1 MNAAEK
7 KMIQLNVTMNR
18 YDREMERS
26 ANPYSKHS
34 TTINYI
40 SRLMDMSD
48 NIAVLIDNL
57 DDENLADVRT
67 RNNLIRVRYK
77 VLEYYNRLTD
87 LANELEGPATTFHEN
102 NYDALQLEN
111 INNPWRWGEANPVV
125 SWSRSRSI
133 SRSRNPTQRRRKK
146 KRKTR
151 KSRRR

>member
-1 MNAAEK
+1 
-7 KMIQLNVTMNR
+7 
-18 YDREMERS
+18 
-26 ANPYSKHS
+26 
-34 TTINYI
+34 
-40 SRLMDMSD
+40 MSD

-125 SWSRSRSI
+125 SWSRSRSR